1 MAIRTVIVIKVF
13 KENIFVIH
21 FKLRMGAP
29 PPTLTSSMYEEEVKK
44 TLIRKIWFFE
54 PPNLGAASTPCPIIT
69 T

>member
-29 PPTLTSSMYEEEVKK
+29 PPTLTSSMNRRIGW
-44 TLIRKIWFFE
+44 LD
-54 PPNLGAASTPCPIIT
+54 LGEF
-69 T
+69 

>member
-29 PPTLTSSMYEEEVKK
+29 LPTSSMNRRRRRRSEEDLDKK
-44 TLIRKIWFFE
+44 
-54 PPNLGAASTPCPIIT
+54 NLVFRAS
-69 T
+69 